1 MKALFTFDLMKIEEN
16 MRYTRNEEQANAISH
31 LAGTFLAIFGTIILM
46 LRATQIG
53 SQWHIVS
60 CAIFGFTMILL
71 YFSSTMTHWLHH
83 GKAKDFFFT
92 LDQIAIFF
100 LIAGTYTPLALIALH
115 GSVGWIIFGLEWGLA
130 IIGISVRLIKTAKF
144 NAGVNTFY
152 IILYAV
158 MGWILLI
165 AVVPTINSIGWAG
178 LAWILLG
185 GICYTVGIY
194 FYKKARFKYNHLVW
208 HLLVIAGTIFH
219 FYAVYQFMLPI
230 KV

>member
-1 MKALFTFDLMKIEEN
+1 VKALVNFDLMKIEEN

-31 LAGTFLAIFGTIILM
+31 LTGTFLAIFGTIILM
-46 LRATQIG
+46 VKAVQTG
-53 SQWHIVS
+53 SPWHIVS

-71 YFSSTMTHWLHH
+71 YFSSTMTHWLDT
-83 GKAKDFFFT
+83 GKAKEFFFT

-115 GSVGWIIFGLEWGLA
+115 GPVGWIIFGLEWGLA
-130 IIGISVRLIKTAKF
+130 IIGITIRLIKTAKF

-152 IILYAV
+152 IILYAL
-158 MGWILLI
+158 MGWMLLI
-165 AVVPTINSIGWAG
+165 AVVPTVNSIGWDG
-178 LAWILLG
+178 LVWILLG

-194 FYKKARFKYNHLVW
+194 FYKKAKFKYNHLVW